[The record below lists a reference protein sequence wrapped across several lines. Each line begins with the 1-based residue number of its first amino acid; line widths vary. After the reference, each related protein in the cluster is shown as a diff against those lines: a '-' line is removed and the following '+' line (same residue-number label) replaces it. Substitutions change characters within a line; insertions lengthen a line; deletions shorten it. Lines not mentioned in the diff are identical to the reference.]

1 MRVLDTCASPGGK
14 TTAMAAMAGDRAD
27 IVAADVRGARVQLLR
42 ETVSASGAQHVRVV
56 QADLEA
62 GLPFGPAFDVVF
74 VDAPCSGL
82 GTVRR
87 DPDIRWRRAEGDLA
101 PLASAQ
107 LTMLRHAAEAV
118 RSGGRLV
125 YATCS
130 SEPEENDRVVASFLA
145 GNSDFTKVD
154 LRADKPAHFDA
165 LAPVLDEARCPA
177 HVPSRTWPRGLL
189 RRRPAPCKI
198 GLFEM
203 QFRNRM
209 WSAGRLFAIAACLVA
224 TYLLFAV
231 TAMRVAL
238 RVREVPVPDLRNHT
252 VAEATAQLQDAGLAL
267 TVDQSGRLDPK
278 VPAGRIALQDPAA
291 GAVTRRQRSVRVW
304 MSQGPR
310 ITTIP
315 TLTGESERAA
325 QLRLQ
330 QDGLAVTS
338 LAEVRSSD
346 FPSGTVI
353 AQEPPGS
360 ARGTEVAL
368 LVNRGERSH
377 NYVMPDLIGVAGSR
391 AVDLLRARGFRVTIV
406 GELPYPGVPAGIVLR
421 QFPAAGFQIAA
432 GDPISLEVSR

>member
-1 MRVLDTCASPGGK
+1 
-14 TTAMAAMAGDRAD
+14 
-27 IVAADVRGARVQLLR
+27 
-42 ETVSASGAQHVRVV
+42 
-56 QADLEA
+56 
-62 GLPFGPAFDVVF
+62 
-74 VDAPCSGL
+74 
-82 GTVRR
+82 
-87 DPDIRWRRAEGDLA
+87 
-101 PLASAQ
+101 
-107 LTMLRHAAEAV
+107 
-118 RSGGRLV
+118 
-125 YATCS
+125 
-130 SEPEENDRVVASFLA
+130 
-145 GNSDFTKVD
+145 
-154 LRADKPAHFDA
+154 
-165 LAPVLDEARCPA
+165 
-177 HVPSRTWPRGLL
+177 
-189 RRRPAPCKI
+189 
-198 GLFEM
+198 
-203 QFRNRM
+203 M

-224 TYLLFAV
+224 TYVLFAV
-231 TAMRVAL
+231 TGMRVAL

-252 VAEATAQLQDAGLAL
+252 VTEATARLQDAGLAL

-278 VPAGRIALQDPAA
+278 VPAGRIALQEPAA
-291 GAVTRRQRSVRVW
+291 GAITRRQRSVRVW
-304 MSQGPR
+304 VSQGPR

-315 TLTGESERAA
+315 ALTGESERAA

-368 LVNRGERSH
+368 LVNRGERGH
-377 NYVMPDLIGVAGSR
+377 NYVMPDVIGVAGSR